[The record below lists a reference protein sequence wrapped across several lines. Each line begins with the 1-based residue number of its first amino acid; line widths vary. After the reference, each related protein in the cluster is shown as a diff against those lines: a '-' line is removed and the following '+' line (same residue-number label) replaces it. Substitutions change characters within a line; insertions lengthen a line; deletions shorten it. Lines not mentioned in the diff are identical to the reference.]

1 MAETRTQLF
10 ERLRTA
16 GLIQPV
22 DARTINP
29 TTKFF
34 RVDLRCA
41 YHSGGAGNDT
51 EGCINLKHKIQDLI
65 DNRVIILQALSTNVN
80 LNPLPYH
87 GEATINMIESDE
99 DWLANGTIGKTNVN
113 SLIPT
118 VASLT
123 IKARLEFVLIIAPHQ
138 AFA

>member
-87 GEATINMIESDE
+87 GEATINR
-99 DWLANGTIGKTNVN
+99 LKVTKIGSVMGQSVKQMATH
-113 SLIPT
+113 SYQQLP
-118 VASLT
+118 L
-123 IKARLEFVLIIAPHQ
+123 
-138 AFA
+138 